1 LLTSAPR
8 PPSAI
13 EDEHGR
19 NEASDERGRKL
30 TFGALQGIMVE
41 RRGMMVVL
49 PPDFLIPP
57 PRRSSMNEQEVRELE
72 LLQASFD
79 EEELVEFERRCGS
92 VPGPPPL
99 PVPPGD
105 HFLNQSRQQQYRAT
119 ARRATTPPALA
130 HMGKQI
136 ASMGT
141 AARKGFNN
149 LAEAFHSRCVFYL
162 SSNVDWP
169 HQHDDTF
176 YA

>member
-1 LLTSAPR
+1 
-8 PPSAI
+8 
-13 EDEHGR
+13 
-19 NEASDERGRKL
+19 
-30 TFGALQGIMVE
+30 
-41 RRGMMVVL
+41 MVVL

-57 PRRSSMNEQEVRELE
+57 PRRSSMNPDEEVLELE

-149 LAEAFHSRCVFYL
+149 LAEAFHSRCVFHL
-162 SSNVDWP
+162 SSNVIDLISTTTLFM
-169 HQHDDTF
+169 Q
-176 YA
+176 